1 MDIYNLSR
9 NFWNFSFENP
19 EKIKPNHIAM
29 YFFAI
34 EHCNRLGWKEKFGF
48 PTTMVM
54 DAISIKSYN
63 TFIKTLNDLVDYG
76 FFKLIEKSKNQYSSN
91 IIAISK
97 FDKAQY
103 KALDKA
109 ITKHSTK
116 QVESTVQSIDSI
128 DIQDYNNT
136 NLQSNNISFDD
147 FWDLYDK
154 KVSRD
159 KSIQKWDKLSEKD
172 KELIMQFIPKYKEY
186 QPDRKFRKDPLTFF
200 NNKTWMD
207 ELTSEK
213 PDIIPGETPEER
225 TRRLYVERM
234 RTNPMKMTY

>member
-1 MDIYNLSR
+1 
-9 NFWNFSFENP
+9 
-19 EKIKPNHIAM
+19 M

-48 PTTMVM
+48 PTSMVM

-63 TFIKTLNDLVDYG
+63 TFIKTLNELVEMG
-76 FFKLIEKSKNQYSSN
+76 FFRMIEKSKNQYSSN
-91 IIAISK
+91 IIALSK
-97 FDKAQY
+97 NDKANN

-109 ITKHSTK
+109 MIKHSTK

-128 DIQDYNNT
+128 DIQTYNNT
-136 NLQSNNISFDD
+136 NLQTNNISFDD

-172 KELIMQFIPKYKEY
+172 KEFIMQFIPKYKEY
-186 QPDRKFRKDPLTFF
+186 QPDRKFRKDPTTFF
-200 NNKTWMD
+200 NNKTWLD
-207 ELTSEK
+207 ELPTKNGIVSV
-213 PDIIPGETPEER
+213 PGETEEEKLLR
-225 TRRLYVERM
+225 IRIYDHQNVRIH
-234 RTNPMKMTY
+234 